1 MSFYCN
7 HDRVVPA
14 DIRGATTRCL
24 DCNAMIQPRMSA
36 HTDPVNHPQHYT
48 SQREARP
55 VSALRVIG
63 IDPGPMLGIVELHFH
78 NGVIVAPAALQCT
91 SGLAVPML
99 EALLAKNSDTWP
111 RTLVQIE
118 RFVVG
123 RGSMKSGR
131 HGAVT
136 RNQVGALKEIAREH
150 CGDWMFE
157 RSAAAVKPWAT
168 DDRLA
173 RAGLLEPTKGM
184 THARDAARHA
194 LFCAVRDGGIPDPL
208 STRSKTA

>member
-1 MSFYCN
+1 M
-7 HDRVVPA
+7 
-14 DIRGATTRCL
+14 
-24 DCNAMIQPRMSA
+24 
-36 HTDPVNHPQHYT
+36 
-48 SQREARP
+48 
-55 VSALRVIG
+55 SALRVIG
-63 IDPGPMLGIVELHFH
+63 VDPGPVPGIVALHFDRVRLGPVDVIQCSA
-78 NGVIVAPAALQCT
+78 GV
-91 SGLAVPML
+91 SGEILDH
-99 EALLAKNSDTWP
+99 LLSIPLWP

-136 RNQVGALKEIAREH
+136 RNQVGALKEIARTH
-150 CGDWMFE
+150 CGDWVFE
-157 RSAAAVKPWAT
+157 RSAAAVKPWAV

-208 STRSKTA
+208 STRRTA